1 MITTN
6 ATIRLREKARELNV
20 LVEPDSTG
28 RFYEIR
34 VTAPLGYVFVG
45 DGLHQ
50 LVCAQTYARESRATI
65 ARLALNRMQ
74 EGIAPCE
81 DRNCDVCVPDT

>member
-1 MITTN
+1 MTTN
-6 ATIRLREKARELNV
+6 AIIQLRQRARELNV

-28 RFYEIR
+28 RFYEIC

-45 DGLHQ
+45 DAVHQ

-65 ARLALNRMQ
+65 ARLALNRMH
-74 EGIAPCE
+74 EGIAPCK